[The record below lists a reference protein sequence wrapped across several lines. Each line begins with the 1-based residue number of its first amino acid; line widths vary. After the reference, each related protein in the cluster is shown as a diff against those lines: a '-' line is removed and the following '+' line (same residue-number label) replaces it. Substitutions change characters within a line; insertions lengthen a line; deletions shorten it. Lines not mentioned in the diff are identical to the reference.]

1 MQRVMLKSK
10 IHKAT
15 ITAVN
20 LHYQGSMSI
29 DPVLARAAKLFQFEK
44 IHVYNLSNGER
55 FSTYVIFGEENSR
68 EIHLNGAAAWK
79 ARQGDLV
86 IIASYGNYDE
96 QELRTYK
103 PDLVFVD
110 NNNRIFH
117 TDTNIVDP
125 RMPHDERL
133 PNFLIQ
139 AEGISG
145 KAAAKAGDA
154 SVHGSTLKSPM
165 SENAA

>member
-29 DPVLARAAKLFQFEK
+29 DPVLARAAKLLPFEK
-44 IHVYNLSNGER
+44 IDVYNLSNGER
-55 FSTYVIFGEENSR
+55 FSTYVIFGDENSR

-79 ARQGDLV
+79 ANKGDLV
-86 IIASYGNYDE
+86 IIASFANYEE
-96 QELRTYK
+96 QELHHYK
-103 PDLVFVD
+103 PLLVFVD

-117 TDTNIVDP
+117 TDSDIIDP

-133 PNFLIQ
+133 P
-139 AEGISG
+139 
-145 KAAAKAGDA
+145 
-154 SVHGSTLKSPM
+154 M
-165 SENAA
+165 SMRG